1 MVDKVATV
9 PRSSLGDRLGR
20 LSDDELVQLNRSLMV
35 FLGLASVSQ
44 S

>member
-1 MVDKVATV
+1 MVDKVTTV

-20 LSDDELVQLNRSLMV
+20 LSDDEVVQLNRSLMV

-44 S
+44 